1 MTRLSLNS
9 VKAQRYD
16 PVAHGIGVLHI
27 GLGAFHRAHQAVCT
41 DDALAAQG
49 GDWRISAVSL
59 RSVETVDALAAQDGL
74 YTLIERGAEG
84 DHARVIAA
92 IAETLAAA
100 RGIAPVL
107 DRLAEP
113 AVKVVTLTVTEK
125 AYGIDRTAMDI
136 DPEHAAVAHD
146 LAHPDA
152 PQGVLGLLVLG
163 LRQRRAKGH
172 PPPAI
177 LCCDNLPDN
186 GALLRAGV
194 VGFARRCDPEL
205 ADWIAAEVAFPASM
219 VDRITPAATDETV
232 ALAARLTGLDDP
244 AAIETEPF
252 FQWVIED
259 HFPLGRPAW
268 EAGGAIFAPDVA
280 PFERMKLRM
289 LNGAHSLIAYAGF
302 LSGHAYVRDAMA
314 DAPLAALVDRHMRA
328 VAATVGSLE
337 GIDLDAYRA
346 ALIQRFANPAI
357 AHQTY
362 QIAMDGSE
370 KIPQRIV
377 APALDALAAG
387 QDVAPFAFA
396 VAAWLRYARG
406 QAEDGTAYALRDP
419 REAELS
425 AAAQGDAA
433 QVVKAMAALP
443 GLFPDPLK
451 GDFLTLVEE
460 RLHVMLTDG
469 MAAAIAAE
477 AA

>member
-41 DDALAAQG
+41 DDALAAHG

-92 IAETLAAA
+92 ISETLAAA

-107 DRLAEP
+107 DRLADP

-125 AYGIDRTAMDI
+125 AYGIDRAAMDI

-163 LRQRRAKGH
+163 LKQRRAEGH

-219 VDRITPAATDETV
+219 VDRITPAATEETV
-232 ALAARLTGLDDP
+232 ALAARLTDLEDP

-302 LSGHAYVRDAMA
+302 LSGHVYVRDAMA

-328 VAATVGSLE
+328 AAATVGSLD
-337 GIDLDAYRA
+337 GIDLDAYRV

-370 KIPQRIV
+370 KIPQRIF

-387 QDVAPFAFA
+387 QDLAPFAFA

-419 REAELS
+419 REAELT

-433 QVVKAMAALP
+433 QVVQAMAALP

-451 GDFLTLVEE
+451 GDFLTIIEE